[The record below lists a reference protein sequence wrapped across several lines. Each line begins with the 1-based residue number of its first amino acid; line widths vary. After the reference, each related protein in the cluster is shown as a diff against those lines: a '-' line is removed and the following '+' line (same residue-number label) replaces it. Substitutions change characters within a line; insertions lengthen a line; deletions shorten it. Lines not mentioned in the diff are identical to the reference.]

1 MKSKSFQQQV
11 SVAATVAAILGG
23 VAFAGY
29 APGARAQEAGGEI
42 TEVVVTGSRIVRK
55 DLTSNSPLVT
65 VDTAALEQRSGLNIE
80 SYLNQLPSFNP
91 AAAPTI
97 LNGPGSNS
105 DVQISAVSSVGIS
118 AVSLRGLGPN
128 RTLTLI
134 DGRRSVPVNALMV
147 VDVNSIPSSMI
158 KRVEIISGGASAVY
172 GADAMGGVSNF
183 ILRKDFEGLEVDTQY
198 GGAEAGDNQEIRA
211 SGIMGTKIA
220 DGKGHIV
227 VATEYYDRQA
237 AYQKNRD
244 FFTKG
249 WQDPTVQGNFLNFVF
264 GENGY
269 NSVLNAPAPSAVTKL
284 AGNPACASP
293 GSCAFTGFRF
303 NPDGSIFFPTG
314 NNMASFKKPIDG
326 LVYST
331 YMGYDTTKLNSTN
344 PAPGPGGV
352 PVDGNPDGLIPF
364 VKYNE
369 VEGYASSP
377 QTRYALMATGEFDVT
392 DHVKFFSDA
401 RYAQS
406 RTTTFLAGT
415 NASYGWETTIPYAPA
430 TDSPFL
436 LNDPTTGAL
445 LDYGLASTIDR
456 ARAGQLNNPGFI
468 AHGAAGAQHPV
479 TPDLALLLNSRGR
492 QVWCQTGAPGCAAT
506 LPGGAVNPNA
516 TADSTLV
523 GKLRTVTEAQRSAGW
538 VAETYPLDSFG
549 RRATT
554 DEVQSFQ
561 IETGFR
567 FDLPVKDWTGE
578 VYYSRGES
586 TTYNVA
592 QGNNSLARWRA
603 VTQAPDYGLN
613 SKLQSN
619 SNGASPNFGSVPVP
633 CTTGFYDTLL
643 KGDARPSDDCIYAV
657 AAALQTRTEN
667 QQDVVEFN
675 TQGGLFNLPAGE
687 LRAAAGYQFRRNS
700 AQFNPDILQS
710 TASLNDQVIGVYP
723 TGYLDASTAVKDIY
737 TELLVPV
744 IGGFDWLKRVELD
757 LGARKSDYNKTKDT
771 FTWKANA
778 TIEINDAL
786 MFRGGFNRATR
797 APNLGEMFLNLQQV
811 FGAGGTFGD
820 PCYYLSNS
828 PFGAGGAIATNPLGG
843 ATPTLASGQTAAGAR
858 STYLICQ
865 AQMGAAGANYF
876 YGPTLNPAPT
886 ATGGGFAWNNQIG
899 NPNLRSETANTTTVG
914 FVLQSPFESALLK
927 SMSFTVDYYRIKMKD
942 VIEPYSVDYARYL
955 CYGTEIVG
963 DAAAA
968 AARAASPECQAV
980 PRSTS
985 TGGALTQLLTYS
997 NQATVDTAGIDFSMN
1012 WFGNFGDMG
1021 LQSIPGGIGLNIQ
1034 GTYLD
1039 KYVTKLSP
1047 TAFDVPIDWKGSLGP
1062 NVPGFNSGAYDYRLF
1077 TSLSYTL
1084 PTMNFSLR
1092 WRFLPAVDHIQQ
1104 ATEKAILK
1112 NNYAVQNGAGGTILS
1127 YTPTQLQGTPSY
1139 SQFDLSFNWNINDTY
1154 SVRAGVDNLLD
1165 KDPPIAGTTTT
1176 TGKNLGYSTADWDL
1190 AKLNA
1195 LCAGKPGCQIPTAY
1209 TVPTSGQGTTSG
1221 GYYDTLGR
1229 RYYIGVKAS
1238 F

>member
-1 MKSKSFQQQV
+1 MKSKSFQQHV

-23 VAFAGY
+23 VALSTHTPAAFA
-29 APGARAQEAGGEI
+29 QDSLEI
-42 TEVVVTGSRIVRK
+42 TEVVVTGSRIMRK

-65 VDTAALEQRSGLNIE
+65 VDTAALEQRAGLNIE
-80 SYLNQLPSFNP
+80 SYLNQLPAFNP

-134 DGRRSVPVNALMV
+134 DGRRAVPNNALMV
-147 VDVNSIPSSMI
+147 VDVNGIPSSMI

-183 ILRKDFEGLEVDTQY
+183 ILRKDFEGLEVDAQY

-211 SGIMGTKIA
+211 SGIMGTKVA

-227 VATEYYDRQA
+227 IATEYYKRDPA
-237 AYQKNRD
+237 FQKNRD

-269 NSVLNAPAPSAVTKL
+269 NSVFNAPNPATVTKL
-284 AGNPACASP
+284 AGNPACGFP
-293 GSCAFTGFRF
+293 GTCGFTGFRF
-303 NPDGSIFFPTG
+303 NPDGSVFFPTG
-314 NNMASFKKPIDG
+314 NNMGTFGKPIDG

-331 YMGYDTTKLNSTN
+331 YYGYDTTRLNSTFSDAGN
-344 PAPGPGGV
+344 PGGLV
-352 PVDGNPDGLIPF
+352 PF

-369 VEGYASSP
+369 VEGYASAP
-377 QTRYALMATGEFDVT
+377 QTRYALMATGEFDIT

-406 RTTTFLAGT
+406 RTKTFLAGT
-415 NASYGWETTIPYAPA
+415 NASFGWETTIPYNAA
-430 TDSPFL
+430 TDSPF
-436 LNDPTTGAL
+436 DP
-445 LDYGLASTIDR
+445 SIDTKIAGNIDNILTNCTNGFTCNANVANPNFVPHGDQR
-456 ARAGQLNNPGFI
+456 RNAQGQLLVG
-468 AHGAAGAQHPV
+468 HPV
-479 TPDLALLLNSRGR
+479 PVEMAILLNSRGD
-492 QVWCQTGAPGCAAT
+492 
-506 LPGGAVNPNA
+506 NPNTPA
-516 TADSTLV
+516 N
-523 GKLRTVTEAQRSAGW
+523 EALTSGW

-549 RRATT
+549 RRATV
-554 DEVQSFQ
+554 DEVQTFQ

-603 VTQAPDYGLN
+603 VTQAPDYGYN
-613 SKLQSN
+613 SALQSN
-619 SNGASPNFGSVPVP
+619 ATGASPNFGSVPVP
-633 CTTGFYDTLL
+633 CTTGFYDTFF
-643 KGDARPSDDCIYAV
+643 KGDAKPSEDCIYAV

-687 LRAAAGYQFRRNS
+687 MRMAAGYQYRRNA

-723 TGYLDASTAVKDIY
+723 TGYLDAQTSVKDVYGEFLI
-737 TELLVPV
+737 PV
-744 IGGFDWLKRVELD
+744 LGGYDWLKRVELD
-757 LGARKSDYNKTKDT
+757 LGARKSDYDKTKDT

-828 PFGAGGAIATNPLGG
+828 PFGAGGALTTNPIAGG
-843 ATPTLASGQTAAGAR
+843 ATPQIASGQTAAGAQ
-858 STYLICQ
+858 STYLICR
-865 AQMGAAGANYF
+865 AQMGQVGSDYF
-876 YGPTLNPAPT
+876 YGSGNTTLPS

-899 NPNLRSETANTTTVG
+899 NPDLRSETANTTTVG
-914 FVLQSPFESALLK
+914 FVFQSPSDNAWLK
-927 SMSFTVDYYRIKMKD
+927 NMSFTMDYYRIKMKD

-955 CYGTEIVG
+955 CYGTQLVADE
-963 DAAAA
+963 AAA

-980 PRSTS
+980 PRNTAN
-985 TGGALTQLLTYS
+985 GGAVTQLLTYS
-997 NQATVDTAGIDFSMN
+997 NQATVDTAGVDFSLN
-1012 WFGNFGDMG
+1012 WFGNFGDLG

-1039 KYVTKLSP
+1039 KYITKLSP
-1047 TAFDVPIDWKGSLGP
+1047 ASFDVPIDWKGSLGP

-1092 WRFLPAVDHIQQ
+1092 WRFLPSVDHMAQ
-1104 ATEKAILK
+1104 ATERAIVK
-1112 NNYAVQNGAGGTILS
+1112 NNNAVVNGADGTLLS

-1139 SQFDLSFNWNINDTY
+1139 SQFDFSFSWNINDTY
-1154 SVRAGVDNLLD
+1154 SVRAGVDNLFD
-1165 KDPPIAGTTTT
+1165 KDPPIASTTTT
-1176 TGKNLGYSTADWDL
+1176 GGKNLGYSTADWDTASL
-1190 AKLNA
+1190 AA
-1195 LCAGKPGCQIPTAY
+1195 LCAGKPGCQQPNAY